1 MARVF
6 NKFDWVNIQY
16 STFNSLIFP
25 LILFGFIGAIS
36 YLAGYEI
43 TFSLFFLIPIAIAT
57 WFGNYRN
64 GLIFSLIST
73 FAWYLVD
80 TETHHTYTNHLAP
93 YWNSVIRMSMYL
105 ITVHMIILLK
115 AYINNEKELSRKD
128 NLTGTLNRRGFNEMA
143 EKLFNTGARH
153 ARPTSIAYLDLDDL
167 KKVNDR
173 FGHAEGDKVLKAV
186 GDTLVKSVRKTDV
199 VGRLGGDEFS
209 IVLPETTEAGAKSTL
224 TKLKNELGDAMKEH
238 DWPVQFSIGV
248 VSFAKPPSRLDDAI
262 LSADALMYQVKRSGK
277 NNILFKYSD
286 YGMQHPIEIK
296 RRINTARI
304 A

>member
-1 MARVF
+1 MVRFF
-6 NKFDWVNIQY
+6 NKVDWMNIQH

-25 LILFGFIGAIS
+25 VMLFGFIGAAS
-36 YLAGYEI
+36 YLSGYEI
-43 TFSLFFLIPIAIAT
+43 MVSLFFLIPIAVST

-73 FAWYLVD
+73 CAWYLVD
-80 TETHHTYTNHLAP
+80 SGNDQTYTNHLAP
-93 YWNSVIRMSMYL
+93 YWNSVIRMSMFL

-115 AYINNEKELSRKD
+115 TYINKEQELSRKD
-128 NLTGTLNRRGFNEMA
+128 NLTGTLNRRGFNELA

-224 TKLKNELGDAMKEH
+224 TKLKSELVDTMKQH
-238 DWPVQFSIGV
+238 NWPVQFSIGV
-248 VSFAKPPSRLDDAI
+248 VSFAKPPPKLDDAI